1 MDSQLAVRQLTG
13 RYKVRN
19 AGLMPLH
26 DRASQLLSRF
36 QRASVVHVPR
46 ERNKDAD
53 RLANQ
58 ALDGQPSP

>member
-19 AGLMPLH
+19 PGLMPLH
-26 DRASQLLSRF
+26 DRASQLLAWF
-36 QRASVVHVPR
+36 GRASVVHVPR

-53 RLANQ
+53 RLANA
-58 ALDGQPSP
+58 ALDGNPNP